1 MNPKVTQRDP
11 KRGQGRPKAS
21 QKGVQW
27 RPRGTQKYLLAPK
40 RELKGG
46 LYTQKLPINRTSGHY
61 VNPFNDLS
69 IVVPSAL
76 ACQEAESANPLSLL
90 LPGASFWIKNIDL
103 LNKIDVFCMFLTK
116 H

>member
-40 RELKGG
+40 REFKGG

-61 VNPFNDLS
+61 VIITKMSPQ
-69 IVVPSAL
+69 L
-76 ACQEAESANPLSLL
+76 AH
-90 LPGASFWIKNIDL
+90 KNST
-103 LNKIDVFCMFLTK
+103 LNLTCVTHNK
-116 H
+116 T

>member
-46 LYTQKLPINRTSGHY
+46 LYTQKLPINRTSGRY
-61 VNPFNDLS
+61 VISLRKKLHFNG
-69 IVVPSAL
+69 
-76 ACQEAESANPLSLL
+76 NYH
-90 LPGASFWIKNIDL
+90 GYRWIWM
-103 LNKIDVFCMFLTK
+103 NKS
-116 H
+116 